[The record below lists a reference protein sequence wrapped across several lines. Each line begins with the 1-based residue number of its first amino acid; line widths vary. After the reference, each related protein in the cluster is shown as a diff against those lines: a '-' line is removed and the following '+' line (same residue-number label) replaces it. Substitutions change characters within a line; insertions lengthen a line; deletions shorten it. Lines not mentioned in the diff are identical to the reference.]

1 MLNYKFYKEQSV
13 ETIKECIKDMGCQ
26 PILFIGSGF
35 SKRYFDAPNWH
46 GLLEKMATANP
57 LCHKY
62 NYYKQN
68 YGSCIKIG
76 TELAKEYFDWAW
88 NEELSIGCFDE
99 KFKSDN
105 YSSDIFLK
113 SKICDFFKEI
123 TPKNIDDLSEEKRE
137 ELELIKQIR
146 PHAVITTNYDNF
158 LEVIFDDFTPIIGQ
172 KILKN
177 QYNSIG
183 EIFKIHGCVTEP
195 ESLIITEKD
204 YDEFKMKKK
213 YLSAKMLTYFLEHPL
228 IFIGY
233 GVNDPNIQ
241 TILSDIDEILVSN
254 SQLVPNIFLLNWEES
269 INEEKFYNL
278 EELLN
283 LEDSKKIRI
292 KSIVTDKYNWV
303 FEALINEDAV
313 SNINPKL
320 LRALLARTYEL
331 VRTDIPR
338 KKVEIN
344 YELLESALSDDSNL
358 NKIYGITT
366 LTDPSA
372 LNAGFPYTISQV
384 AEATGCCGWGEVQN
398 CIEKIAKEKQ
408 IKIKDNDNKYHIA
421 VKTGKKSITHKYS
434 NEFVKIVEK
443 IIKEEKYDLD

>member
-1 MLNYKFYKEQSV
+1 M
-13 ETIKECIKDMGCQ
+13 
-26 PILFIGSGF
+26 
-35 SKRYFDAPNWH
+35 
-46 GLLEKMATANP
+46 
-57 LCHKY
+57 
-62 NYYKQN
+62 
-68 YGSCIKIG
+68 
-76 TELAKEYFDWAW
+76 
-88 NEELSIGCFDE
+88 
-99 KFKSDN
+99 
-105 YSSDIFLK
+105 
-113 SKICDFFKEI
+113 
-123 TPKNIDDLSEEKRE
+123 
-137 ELELIKQIR
+137 
-146 PHAVITTNYDNF
+146 
-158 LEVIFDDFTPIIGQ
+158 
-172 KILKN
+172 
-177 QYNSIG
+177 
-183 EIFKIHGCVTEP
+183 TEP